1 METGIQSARVRR
13 FVLFG
18 LFFVSGAAALVYQ
31 TAWHR
36 LLGLFAGADAIAAA
50 LVVGAFLL
58 GLGLGSLSAGLYAD
72 RLSRRAALIAFALC
86 EVGIALFA
94 VLSSWLYYDVI
105 YRGLLPLASSR
116 GVIFAVVFAGLL
128 WPTFLMG
135 CSLPFLSKAIVHHIA
150 GSAQLIGW
158 LYGFNT
164 LGAGVGAFLG
174 GWFLIGTFGFDK
186 TIYIGAAL
194 NLMVAAG
201 GLLLARGVDMA
212 GGEARPKAV
221 RLSGAGDGTVWRWSL
236 LVFVSGFL
244 IVAFQIVWYRLIGV
258 LLQSNSY
265 SFSLVLTVFLLGDAA
280 GLLVGARVIDRISD
294 PRRFFFLMQ
303 GIATMLALCGA
314 WFVYFAIGAGV
325 FHSSFVDYDWMA
337 GTRRD
342 AVVIAFLLSV
352 VVLPASFIMGFS
364 FPVVQKVVQIDIDR
378 LGSRVGLVQLANIL
392 GNSAGSLV
400 AGLLLLDLIG
410 TAATLKLLAAIGLG
424 FSILLIVGSRWASWA
439 YVPASVLVAGL
450 VLFPD
455 GESFWRRLHG
465 VGNEKAIVAEDKTG
479 VSLLKLADAQSGRLY
494 IQGHTQSQLPFTPVH
509 TFLGAVGPLVHGA
522 PRRVLVIGS
531 GTGGTP
537 YAAGINPATERV
549 RVIEIVAPVIDIL
562 RRYSAQGGRAGS
574 QRTPGGSKV
583 RNRRRRWAPYARPRS
598 NPLRRDRG
606 RRNPAQERIVRLAQL
621 TGILPPGADQ
631 ARTGRDLCAVG
642 ADRPNH
648 RDVPLGFPLRHNGSS
663 GAGGHQQANPICA
676 ASAAGQR
683 QSNPLRARKS
693 ARTAGA
699 ARVRSI
705 SGCGACRPRQAAGM
719 VRRSDAFEL
728 WQGCAGNYPQH
739 RFFPARRIL
748 PQPSLT
754 SSNICTTHAKARAL
768 THAACAAGRSL

>member
-1 METGIQSARVRR
+1 MSTGLQSDRVRR
-13 FVLFG
+13 CVLFG

-58 GLGLGSLSAGLYAD
+58 GLGVGSLSAGLYAD

-94 VLSSWLYYDVI
+94 VLIPWLYYDVI
-105 YRGLLPLASSR
+105 YRGLLPIASSR

-174 GWFLIGTFGFDK
+174 GGFLIGTFGFDK

-201 GLLLARGVDMA
+201 GLLLVRGVDMA
-212 GGEARPKAV
+212 GGAARPTVV
-221 RLSGAGDGTVWRWSL
+221 RLGGTGDGTVWRWSL

-244 IVAFQIVWYRLIGV
+244 IVAFQIVWYRLVGV

-280 GLLVGARVIDRISD
+280 GLLVGARVIDCIAD

-303 GIATMLALCGA
+303 GIATTLALCGA
-314 WFVYFAIGAGV
+314 WFVYFAIGAGA

-364 FPVVQKVVQIDIDR
+364 FPVVQKAVQIDIDR

-400 AGLLLLDLIG
+400 AGLLLLDLMG
-410 TAATLKLLAAIGLG
+410 TTATLKLLVAIGLG
-424 FSILLIVGSRWASWA
+424 FSILLIVGSRSTSWA
-439 YVPASVLVAGL
+439 YIPALLLVAGL

-465 VGNEKAIVAEDKTG
+465 VRNEKAIVAEDKTG
-479 VSLLKLADAQSGRLY
+479 VSLLKLA
-494 IQGHTQSQLPFTPVH
+494 
-509 TFLGAVGPLVHGA
+509 
-522 PRRVLVIGS
+522 RRSERPALHS
-531 GTGGTP
+531 RP
-537 YAAGINPATERV
+537 YAKPAAV
-549 RVIEIVAPVIDIL
+549 
-562 RRYSAQGGRAGS
+562 YSGPHLS
-574 QRTPGGSKV
+574 
-583 RNRRRRWAPYARPRS
+583 RRRRAP
-598 NPLRRDRG
+598 
-606 RRNPAQERIVRLAQL
+606 EC
-621 TGILPPGADQ
+621 T
-631 ARTGRDLCAVG
+631 
-642 ADRPNH
+642 
-648 RDVPLGFPLRHNGSS
+648 
-663 GAGGHQQANPICA
+663 
-676 ASAAGQR
+676 
-683 QSNPLRARKS
+683 
-693 ARTAGA
+693 
-699 ARVRSI
+699 
-705 SGCGACRPRQAAGM
+705 
-719 VRRSDAFEL
+719 
-728 WQGCAGNYPQH
+728 
-739 RFFPARRIL
+739 ARRVA
-748 PQPSLT
+748 SW
-754 SSNICTTHAKARAL
+754 
-768 THAACAAGRSL
+768 